1 MVATHIRV
9 SNLCHI
15 CLHSRSVIFLAPSR
29 YSMFSSQYCLLY
41 YTNYQSWNN
50 IEYSIKIYIYII
62 YTACLW
68 FVVQELFYLLY
79 SCLFLLTSV
88 EDVFM
93 FLILKKKFLV
103 FHISFL
109 VNWVKI
115 FQEIDIHL
123 WAEIKYKFML

>member
-62 YTACLW
+62 YCVPLVCSTRTLLLI
-68 FVVQELFYLLY
+68 VQLFIFTDECGRCFY
-79 SCLFLLTSV
+79 
-88 EDVFM
+88 VFNT
-93 FLILKKKFLV
+93 KKKFLV

-109 VNWVKI
+109 VNWVQI